1 MSVPFHFEQ
10 VQTAGGVRAPG
21 LFYSETL
28 PKNPSLRARNRQQV
42 IRVHDALCNRRDA
55 SVLDTDFAPG
65 FIDHSPFMSGGL
77 QGVREMLEL
86 LPDLHHEVVRVLADG
101 DLVAIHGRYT
111 GLGSTPL
118 VGFDIYR
125 FSGGRI
131 VEHWAALAAEAA
143 PNASGRTQLD
153 GPTEPGRGDAE
164 ANRAFVVRHVVGTL
178 FNANYSGFRFS
189 TDGTRLLQH
198 SPEMA
203 DGVDAAID
211 WHDALRTRGQ
221 ASSSGPSAKPVWAA
235 SVMPA
240 SNSGASKTA
249 CSPKCGI
256 SSSPCPKTNT
266 RFTRTGCSRPEL
278 GAPSRHTA
286 GACAG
291 MNEFRTRSEGTS
303 HSRHSPSKPR
313 RPAWRRPPWS
323 TSLPSNPSFMK
334 YEPASEPSS
343 MKYEPAIKAVL
354 H

>member
-42 IRVHDALCNRRDA
+42 IRVHDALCNRHDA

-125 FSGGRI
+125 LSGGRI

-153 GPTEPGRGDAE
+153 GPTAPGRGDAE

-203 DGVDAAID
+203 DGGDAAID

-221 ASSSGPSAKPVWAA
+221 APDYQHIHRTVAEGQFVLTHSEARLGGVRHACVELWRIENGLLAEMWDLIVP
-235 SVMPA
+235 MP
-240 SNSGASKTA
+240 
-249 CSPKCGI
+249 
-256 SSSPCPKTNT
+256 
-266 RFTRTGCSRPEL
+266 ED
-278 GAPSRHTA
+278 
-286 GACAG
+286 
-291 MNEFRTRSEGTS
+291 E
-303 HSRHSPSKPR
+303 
-313 RPAWRRPPWS
+313 
-323 TSLPSNPSFMK
+323 
-334 YEPASEPSS
+334 Y
-343 MKYEPAIKAVL
+343 AV
-354 H
+354 HQNGVF